1 MSKQSQGGGEEPGH
15 QDRNAPRWSVSR
27 EEVQEAGSPF
37 NLAPLGGRRNGSNTN
52 RCRLR
57 NFFFFIHRCP
67 PPKGLNHACAHVLE
81 ENRSRIRCTL
91 AVDPSPPSPP
101 LTFGPSRVSNMK
113 SFCWESW
120 RFEWW
125 IDENRDIIREIDFS
139 RDQRSSMR
147 SIYGDSSKMA
157 DFWCGWNR
165 IRVRKFGGIVD
176 IFSRGKV
183 LFQILGSS
191 ESPWILILS
200 IFISRIFIIIRECR
214 LF

>member
-1 MSKQSQGGGEEPGH
+1 MPAAKLFFFYSSLPPSQGA
-15 QDRNAPRWSVSR
+15 QSR
-27 EEVQEAGSPF
+27 VC
-37 NLAPLGGRRNGSNTN
+37 T
-52 RCRLR
+52 
-57 NFFFFIHRCP
+57 
-67 PPKGLNHACAHVLE
+67 
-81 ENRSRIRCTL
+81 RIRGKSISNSMHSRGRPL
-91 AVDPSPPSPP
+91 PPSPP